1 MKIIKGN
8 IWDFHS
14 QGKWV
19 IITTNG
25 IIDRNNKAVMGVGV
39 ALEAATKF
47 PNIPSKLAEKIKQKG
62 NLPFLFLDEQIITL
76 PVKNDWKEKADL
88 HLLETSIAILSE
100 AQKILE
106 IRGYTDNIYMVWPGC
121 GAGGRTKKEV
131 RPILEKYLS
140 DKFIVCELK
149 K

>member
-1 MKIIKGN
+1 MKTIKGN
-8 IWDFHS
+8 IWDFHND
-14 QGKWV
+14 GKWI

-25 IIDRNNKAVMGVGV
+25 IIKNNGEAVMGTGI
-39 ALEAATKF
+39 ALETAEKF
-47 PNIPSKLAEKIKQKG
+47 PKIPKKLGDKIKQKG
-62 NLPFLFLDEQIITL
+62 NLPFLFLDEHIITL

-88 HLLETSIAILSE
+88 KLLEHSVAILSE

-106 IRGYTDNIYMVWPGC
+106 IRGYTENIYMVWPGC

-149 K
+149 